1 MTHRINVNAQ
11 AEQAKVLSDGINLV
25 TDLDRVINYANRS
38 ELQIIRIYLRD
49 LVETLQD
56 LENKARKNTEQIN

>member
-11 AEQAKVLSDGINLV
+11 AEQARVLSDGIDLV
-25 TDLDRVINYANRS
+25 TDLDRVIDYANRS

-56 LENKARKNTEQIN
+56 LENKARKNTEQD

>member
-11 AEQAKVLSDGINLV
+11 AEQAKVLSDGIDLV
-25 TDLDRVINYANRS
+25 TDLDRVIDYANRS

-56 LENKARKNTEQIN
+56 LENKARKNTEQD

>member
-56 LENKARKNTEQIN
+56 LENKARKNTEQD

>member
-11 AEQAKVLSDGINLV
+11 AEQARVLSDGIDLV
-25 TDLDRVINYANRS
+25 TDLDRVIDYANRS

>member
-1 MTHRINVNAQ
+1 MTRRINVNAQ
-11 AEQAKVLSDGINLV
+11 AEQARVLSDGIDLV
-25 TDLDRVINYANRS
+25 TDLDRVIDYANKS

-56 LENKARKNTEQIN
+56 LENKARENTEHE